1 MKQSTHQFHTKTD
14 DLSYLISY
22 LKIFSMQCKKNIRV
36 EDSKKKKKKKNIASY
51 INIYTNLFTYVMQDD
66 CVVDKS

>member
-1 MKQSTHQFHTKTD
+1 
-14 DLSYLISY
+14 
-22 LKIFSMQCKKNIRV
+22 MQCKKKTLELKIA
-36 EDSKKKKKKKNIASY
+36 KKKKKNIASY